1 MYPCTEEIIQL
12 VEGHLLKCG
21 SGLLGEKEKCKRQGE
36 APEGD
41 LAASHA
47 LAWVCKDNFMY
58 NKQEANYQEKRHT

>member
-36 APEGD
+36 VGGSWPVRGTW
-41 LAASHA
+41 L
-47 LAWVCKDNFMY
+47 LPRLLGVQGQFY
-58 NKQEANYQEKRHT
+58 IQ